1 MYNVVLCHIKD
12 KHTLQRP
19 TPFKGTWHFDVLV
32 QKYYFIIWLAGETYL
47 CAIFLRYVSKWN
59 LFKRTGSI
67 HVEYQCRYNFC
78 WSSSESYDCHILLK
92 WRKNIKRGLSYRR
105 IYCFMDYSVVC
116 HKALSYLTWS
126 SIHYLLLVKFC
137 TSSKLETS

>member
-1 MYNVVLCHIKD
+1 M
-12 KHTLQRP
+12 
-19 TPFKGTWHFDVLV
+19 
-32 QKYYFIIWLAGETYL
+32 
-47 CAIFLRYVSKWN
+47 
-59 LFKRTGSI
+59 FKRTGSI

-137 TSSKLETS
+137 TSSKCETTYIKMYLRLSRMTCNYKKNEYSKIDYNGNTVASIIRFRPRLTLYQMDQAYCKYN